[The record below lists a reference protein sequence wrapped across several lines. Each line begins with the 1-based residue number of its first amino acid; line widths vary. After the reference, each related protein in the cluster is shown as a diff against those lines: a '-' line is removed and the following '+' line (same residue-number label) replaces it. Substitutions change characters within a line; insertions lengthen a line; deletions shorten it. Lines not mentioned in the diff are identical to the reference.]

1 MTHLFWVSRIAVMSL
16 VAALQACN
24 SAPPPQPVQRSAV
37 PVLLDRISTVDL
49 ERPSLNLS
57 ISVFDQEI
65 PDVTSQRGR
74 LLNAEQRYL
83 PYLLKEVLVDSG
95 FWGGVRVAPRWDPTA
110 EVNCSATLH
119 QANALVIDLQFT
131 CQDATGRIWIDE
143 RFIEQV
149 DVSLYL
155 LDQTDQ
161 DPYSPLMI
169 RVANRLSQ
177 KLTAV
182 TDDARRQVELAAIL
196 RYADT
201 LAPDQFGRFLQTDES
216 GLLQLLGLPAES
228 DPMYARVLRIR
239 DSEYQFIDAI
249 DEQFGTI
256 FNEMKVPYALWRR
269 YQFEFEDYNLSLS
282 EQQPRK
288 LRRVASDYGALLGT
302 YKRYQD
308 FKRNEDEIEEMG
320 SSLQRTLAPT
330 VGRVE
335 GQVLELTGSL
345 DQQYEL
351 WRSFLM
357 QIYRAEAGLSPS
369 QDRD

>member
-1 MTHLFWVSRIAVMSL
+1 MTHLSWVSRIAVMSL
-16 VAALQACN
+16 FAVLQACN
-24 SAPPPQPVQRSAV
+24 SAAPQQAIQRPAD
-37 PVLLDRISTVDL
+37 PVLLDRISIADAQ
-49 ERPSLNLS
+49 RPSLNLS
-57 ISVFDQEI
+57 ISVFDQKI

-74 LLNAEQRYL
+74 LLSAEQRYL

-95 FWGGVRVAPRWDPTA
+95 FWGAVRVAPRRDPTA
-110 EVNCSATLH
+110 ELNCNGTLH
-119 QANALVIDLQFT
+119 QTNALVIDLQFK
-131 CQDATGRIWIDE
+131 CQDATGRIWVDE
-143 RFIEQV
+143 RLIERV

-155 LDQTDQ
+155 LDQTDE
-161 DPYSPLMI
+161 DPYNPLMV
-169 RVANRLSQ
+169 RVANQLSQ

-182 TDDARRQVELAAIL
+182 TDHARRQVKLAAIL
-196 RYADT
+196 RYAET
-201 LAPDQFGRFLQTDES
+201 LAPEQFGRFLQKGES
-216 GLLQLLGLPAES
+216 GLLQLLGLPAET

-256 FNEMKVPYALWRR
+256 FSEMKVPYALWRR

-282 EQQPRK
+282 EKEPRK

-351 WRSFLM
+351 WRSFLT
-357 QIYRAEAGLSPS
+357 QIYRAEAGFSPS
-369 QDRD
+369 LDRD